1 MEALRIESHPVQE
14 HSLDPRAR
22 PALRRI
28 SPYVPG
34 DSPARVRRTL
44 GREAPIKL
52 ASNENPLGPSPLAVE
67 ALRAAAA
74 EVHRYPED
82 DPWALREALAE
93 RMGVPDSWVAVGAG
107 SSALLKLLAEAYL
120 SPGDPVVYAWPSFIL
135 YPTVA
140 RLQEAQE
147 LAIPLGPDGR
157 HDLEAMAR
165 AAEGARLVVVCNPN
179 NPTGTYVSGEELER
193 FLDRVPRDTLVVVD
207 EAYAEFARHAAPDYP
222 ESVRWVRDGRR
233 VAVLRSF
240 SKVFGLAGLR
250 VGYMV
255 APPEVV
261 EAVARVREPFQVS
274 APAQAAAL
282 AALQDDHHVARTLEV
297 VAQGRNRLQ
306 SLAARLGVRS
316 YPSVA
321 NFVWMDT
328 GRPAQEVAHALLE
341 QGIIVRPGPSGST
354 WLRVSVGTPEEI
366 DRFEDALARVL
377 GAGG

>member
-1 MEALRIESHPVQE
+1 M
-14 HSLDPRAR
+14 DPRAR
-22 PALRRI
+22 PVLRRI
-28 SPYVPG
+28 PPYVAG
-34 DSPARVRRTL
+34 YSPARVRRTL
-44 GREAPIKL
+44 GREAPVKL

-74 EVHRYPED
+74 DVHRYPED

-93 RMGVPDSWVAVGAG
+93 YLAVPAGWVAVGAG

-120 SPGDPVVYAWPSFIL
+120 SPTDAVAYAWPSFIL
-135 YPTVA
+135 YPVVA
-140 RLQEAQE
+140 RLQEARE
-147 LAIPLGPDGR
+147 LVVPLGPDGR
-157 HDLEAMAR
+157 YDLDALAR
-165 AAEGARLVVVCNPN
+165 AADGARLVVVCNPN
-179 NPTGTYVSGEELER
+179 NPTGTYVCGHELER
-193 FLDRVPRDTLVVVD
+193 FLDKVPEDTLVVLD

-222 ESVRWVRDGRR
+222 DGVRWVRDGRR

-240 SKVFGLAGLR
+240 SKVYGLAGLR

-282 AALQDDHHVARTLEV
+282 AALRDRHHVARTLEV
-297 VAQGRNRLQ
+297 VAQGRSRLR
-306 SLAARLGVRS
+306 SLTERLGVRS

-328 GRPAQEVAHALLE
+328 GRPAEEVATALLE
-341 QGIIVRPGPSGST
+341 RGVIVRPGPPGST
-354 WLRVSVGTPEEI
+354 WLRVSVGIPEDL
-366 DRFEDALARVL
+366 DRLEDALAGVL
-377 GAGG
+377 QGGG